1 MILAD
6 TSAWVEWLRGTG
18 SAIDERMHALIAGAD
33 DLAVTDPVLMELLA
47 GAANRAQLRNLR
59 RLLARFRFLATHGP
73 RDYEDAA
80 QIYRTCRRAGHTPRS
95 QLDCLISAVAIR
107 NDAPLLHADS
117 DFNAIA
123 EHTALR
129 LG

>member
-18 SAIDERMHALIAGAD
+18 SPMHLRMRALIAGTD
-33 DLAVTDPVLMELLA
+33 ELALTDAVMMELLA
-47 GAANRAQLRNLR
+47 GSGDRAQLRRLR

-73 RDYEDAA
+73 RDWEDAA
-80 QIYRTCRRAGHTPRS
+80 GLYRTCRQAGHTPRS
-95 QLDCLISAVAIR
+95 QLDCLIAAVAIR

-117 DFNAIA
+117 DFDSIA
-123 EHTALR
+123 RHTALR
-129 LG
+129 LA